1 MASATWPEGLF
12 VALSVFMVANNCIRV
27 TVEPLKVTLMETVYF
42 PVRRFKTPVMRYTDP
57 QIRFPVWRCTKLDT
71 RFKTGV

>member
-1 MASATWPEGLF
+1 MASAAWPEGLF

-27 TVEPLKVTLMETVYF
+27 TVEPLEVTLMKTVYL
-42 PVRRFKTPVMRYTDP
+42 PVKRFKTPVMRYTGP
-57 QIRFPVWRCTKLDT
+57 QIRLPVWRCTRLDT